1 MEKIRRQRSKK
12 GSKAAVQKKK
22 ATLSEFEQKKL
33 DMRRQRRKMRA
44 KRRIT
49 VFLFLFLCAGV
60 VTVVLKAPMFN
71 IKSVMCVGAKT
82 ISDEELICAAGIKT
96 GSNIFSANVGMMK
109 KRVSEL
115 PQVSESNVRRIFP
128 NKIKIWVRESKP
140 AAFMRNDAA
149 AFVIDRNGKIIRQ
162 TKRDAEELSQIAEL
176 TGLELTGTKPG
187 AKITD
192 SDDLRAEKIFE
203 CLGIMSDLDM
213 IGKTQYIDA
222 SDLSDI
228 KIGYENRL
236 RILIG
241 GYEKMDYK
249 LRFIKKVIDEK
260 LSPYES
266 ANLDYTGEKLYVGPI
281 ENETEQS
288 GQTDTEN
295 TENTEN
301 TGAADGENKSSENG
315 AAQEDK
321 ENNSE
326 KKEQ

>member
-1 MEKIRRQRSKK
+1 
-12 GSKAAVQKKK
+12 
-22 ATLSEFEQKKL
+22 
-33 DMRRQRRKMRA
+33 
-44 KRRIT
+44 
-49 VFLFLFLCAGV
+49 
-60 VTVVLKAPMFN
+60 
-71 IKSVMCVGAKT
+71 
-82 ISDEELICAAGIKT
+82 
-96 GSNIFSANVGMMK
+96 
-109 KRVSEL
+109 
-115 PQVSESNVRRIFP
+115 
-128 NKIKIWVRESKP
+128 
-140 AAFMRNDAA
+140 
-149 AFVIDRNGKIIRQ
+149 
-162 TKRDAEELSQIAEL
+162 
-176 TGLELTGTKPG
+176 
-187 AKITD
+187 
-192 SDDLRAEKIFE
+192 
-203 CLGIMSDLDM
+203 MSDLNM

-241 GYEKMDYK
+241 GYDKMDYK

-295 TENTEN
+295 TENT
-301 TGAADGENKSSENG
+301 GAADGENKSAENG
-315 AAQEDK
+315 AAQEGK

>member
-1 MEKIRRQRSKK
+1 
-12 GSKAAVQKKK
+12 
-22 ATLSEFEQKKL
+22 
-33 DMRRQRRKMRA
+33 MRA

-128 NKIKIWVRESKP
+128 NKIKIWVRESKS
-140 AAFMRNDAA
+140 AAFMRNDSA

-241 GYEKMDYK
+241 GYDKMDYK

-301 TGAADGENKSSENG
+301 TGAANGENKSAENG
-315 AAQEDK
+315 AAQEGK

>member
-1 MEKIRRQRSKK
+1 MEKVRRQRSKN

-49 VFLFLFLCAGV
+49 VFLFLCAGV

-203 CLGIMSDLDM
+203 CLGIMSDLNM

-295 TENTEN
+295 TENT
-301 TGAADGENKSSENG
+301 GAADGENKSAENG

>member
-12 GSKAAVQKKK
+12 GSKAALQKKK
-22 ATLSEFEQKKL
+22 APLSEFEQKKL
-33 DMRRQRRKMRA
+33 NMRRQRRKMRA

-71 IKSVMCVGAKT
+71 IKSVMCAGAET
-82 ISDEELICAAGIKT
+82 ISDEELIRAAGVKT

-301 TGAADGENKSSENG
+301 TGAADGENKSAENG

-321 ENNSE
+321 ENNSG